1 MRALII
7 LLSLFLLGCNADID
21 PCNQI
26 SLGISESELVDRLGE
41 PFQKSDEEENKLA
54 YMYKGKNIPSII
66 IVELEINVENTF
78 LVSHCNVM

>member
-7 LLSLFLLGCNADID
+7 LLPLFLLGCNADVE

-54 YMYKGKNIPSII
+54 YMYKGKNIPSIM
-66 IVELEINVENTF
+66 IVGLERHVENTF
-78 LVSHCNVM
+78 LVSQCNVM

>member
-1 MRALII
+1 LP
-7 LLSLFLLGCNADID
+7 LFLLGCNADVE

-54 YMYKGKNIPSII
+54 YMYKGKNIPSIM
-66 IVELEINVENTF
+66 IVGLERHVENTF
-78 LVSHCNVM
+78 LVSQCNVM